1 MAKPAT
7 QRPKLPGV
15 GRLGLVEKTA
25 QADLDQLGWNT
36 DAHVELLWSLSRAP
50 DADSALRTVVRLSEA
65 LGRDWAELDA
75 ALLTDKP
82 LRGRLFAVIGSSLAL
97 GDHLV
102 ANPHSW
108 RLLAGRV
115 RLPSIAELAR
125 MTSRFIASRSSAV
138 ASRVRR

>member
-65 LGRDWAELDA
+65 LGRDWAEQSA
-75 ALLTDKP
+75 A
-82 LRGRLFAVIGSSLAL
+82 
-97 GDHLV
+97 
-102 ANPHSW
+102 
-108 RLLAGRV
+108 
-115 RLPSIAELAR
+115 
-125 MTSRFIASRSSAV
+125 
-138 ASRVRR
+138 